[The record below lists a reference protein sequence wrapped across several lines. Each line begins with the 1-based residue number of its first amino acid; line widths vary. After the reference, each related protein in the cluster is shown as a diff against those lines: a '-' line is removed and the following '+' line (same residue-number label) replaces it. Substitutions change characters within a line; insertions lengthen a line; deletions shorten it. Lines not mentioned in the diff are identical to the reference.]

1 MSTEKSVLFFIQ
13 NMKKGDSRLRKKKWI
28 IFVVCLLISV
38 CLGIGSEEPYQAAT
52 SYTNAKEFYESTA
65 LDGEPYHSESWN
77 GAVYYATYAKLASS
91 STNLK
96 YATVGFDITLTANGH
111 SVSFAIERY
120 GNSITMVDQKNSGGY
135 QYDLYAVEDK
145 ELYRLAQAVDPANA
159 AYVLDSSLIRVQI
172 DAIMVTK
179 QGGTPNGGITE
190 NGYGGISKWG
200 TIYRL
205 KNSSDLNAL
214 KSIFYGHDFES
225 YKEIKSTLD
234 NPKLQIRYAAN
245 GTDAANTNASSAVSV
260 GNGFKVVNYT
270 ENGVKIPYVL
280 YVNGGLYTS
289 SSRVLQAMTLLK
301 PSAAAMDK
309 AGYHLI
315 PDKEWITEG
324 GKVLSANKS
333 YMPREIAPEVGL
345 KDTNIYVY
353 ANWKP
358 NTYTISYDA
367 NGGTGTMAD
376 TNATY
381 DKAVSLRN
389 NTFSRTG
396 YTFKGWS
403 FTKNGSRDFANGE
416 TVSNLTS
423 TNGGV
428 VKLYAVWEPEVYK
441 ITLDSQG
448 AEYKGTTAFYEKYE
462 NGNYTTSLCLAP
474 ISRIEKPIR
483 QGYTFGGYFMSRAGN
498 GKQCVSA
505 DGSITSENTDFT
517 KDTPLYAKW
526 DANPY
531 IIRYNANGGTG
542 TMADTL
548 ATYDIDISLRTNM
561 FFRTGYNFKGWA
573 ASSNGTVDYIDK
585 AVVKNLTSTNGGIIH
600 LYAVW
605 EPVTPMITL
614 NPQEGSGGT
623 ESFYEKYSV
632 GFYSNN
638 LFSTLIAKISIPDRT
653 GYNFQGYFADK
664 TSSGSPLID
673 AAGNILAKNTTFVQD
688 TTLFARWLEKTFT
701 ITFDK
706 QGGSYGTDSVTA
718 TYNHLVPEAQ
728 VPVRA
733 GFTFKGY
740 YTGKE
745 GTGTLYY
752 DAFMNP
758 QVIYQNLTGITLYA
772 YWVDTTVPE
781 ITLNVSNDTWTN
793 QPVILEAIARDSGS
807 GLSSVE
813 IFRIADNG
821 TLTSVAKATGLNGA
835 ASKTLTFVNTIEG
848 VIRYKAVA
856 TDMEGNVSESYN
868 TVYYDITNPNGEVIQ
883 FTINGTTIYIDVN
896 VTDINPGN

>member
-1 MSTEKSVLFFIQ
+1 MKRKLIQTSVWILAFVIMVATYLLFIQ
-13 NMKKGDSRLRKKKWI
+13 
-28 IFVVCLLISV
+28 
-38 CLGIGSEEPYQAAT
+38 SEAYQAAS
-52 SYTNAKEFYESTA
+52 SYSNAKEFYETVSVIKGCHAEAYNGNVYFATTA
-65 LDGEPYHSESWN
+65 
-77 GAVYYATYAKLASS
+77 KMASS
-91 STNLK
+91 STNKK
-96 YATVGFDITLTANGH
+96 YQTVGFDISLTGNGH
-111 SVSFAIERY
+111 TISFTVQRGGNLMKQIDTKYENGYDYVLYAIE
-120 GNSITMVDQKNSGGY
+120 TETLFD
-135 QYDLYAVEDK
+135 
-145 ELYRLAQAVDPANA
+145 LAQKTNPTSA
-159 AYVLDSSLIRVQI
+159 AYVLSDSKVNVRM
-172 DAIMVTK
+172 DAIMITK
-179 QGGTPNGGITE
+179 RGTSLSGGITE
-190 NGYGGISKWG
+190 NGDGGFAKWG

-205 KNSSDLNAL
+205 GNDAEWKSL
-214 KSIFYGHDFES
+214 KQQFPGHSFES
-225 YKEIKSTLD
+225 YREIEVILD
-234 NPKLQIRYAAN
+234 NFQLFVRYNVLGLSPTGANPTLQSGYAMTSN
-245 GTDAANTNASSAVSV
+245 GILKS
-260 GNGFKVVNYT
+260 GNDEYMQSK
-270 ENGVKIPYVL
+270 
-280 YVNGGLYTS
+280 
-289 SSRVLQAMTLLK
+289 RVLEEMTLLDDETINLK
-301 PSAAAMDK
+301 K
-309 AGYHLI
+309 IGYELSEG
-315 PDKEWITEG
+315 KEWITNDG
-324 GKVLSANKS
+324 RTYAAASTH
-333 YMPREIAPEVGL
+333 MPKNLDPIVGTKTHGITL
-345 KDTNIYVY
+345 Y

-396 YTFKGWS
+396 HTFKGWS
-403 FTKNGSRDFANGE
+403 FTKNGFGDFANGE

-448 AEYKGTTAFYEKYE
+448 AESEGTTAFYEKYE
-462 NGNYTTSLCLAP
+462 NGNYSTSLCLAP

-483 QGYTFGGYFMSRAGN
+483 QGYTFGGYFMSKAGN

-517 KDTPLYAKW
+517 KDTTLYAKW

-531 IIRYNANGGTG
+531 IIRYHANSGTG
-542 TMADTL
+542 TMADTS
-548 ATYDIDISLRTNM
+548 ARYGSDVTLRTNM
-561 FFRTGYNFKGWA
+561 FSRTGYNFKGWA

-623 ESFYEKYSV
+623 TFFYEKYGV
-632 GFYSNN
+632 GFYANN
-638 LFSTLIAKISIPDRT
+638 LFSNLISKITLPDRT

-706 QGGSYGTDSVTA
+706 QAGSYGTDSVTA
-718 TYNHLVPEAQ
+718 TYNHVVPAAQ
-728 VPVRA
+728 APVRT
-733 GFTFKGY
+733 GFTFQGY
-740 YTGKE
+740 YTSAN
-745 GTGTLYY
+745 GTGVLYY

-758 QVIYQNLTGITLYA
+758 QIVYKTVADTTLYA
-772 YWVDTTVPE
+772 KWVDTTAPE
-781 ITLNVSNDTWTN
+781 VTLNVSNDTWTN
-793 QPVILEAIARDSGS
+793 QPVILEAIAKDCGS